1 MPVGFVHTEYK
12 GENNMNSASSL
23 WYIKPACRWTEA
35 LPLGNGRLGAMVFG
49 KMDEETIDLNLDT
62 LWSGRPYESQSIP
75 NAMQVHDEAQRLAM
89 DGKCKEAERLLEEK
103 LLYERN
109 GQTYLPL
116 GRLSI
121 CFDSLKGMKDYKR
134 ELDIENAVHATKARF
149 EGKNGQYMV
158 RTQAFVSHPDN
169 CLVYYVVSE
178 EKMSLRL
185 SLSSRL
191 SYTVGAHN
199 GMLIMD
205 GQCPGALNSGRDD
218 FLDEDGMFFRTVL
231 GAKADGRI
239 KTVGGQILIENA
251 KEIMIALCAEDSFN
265 GFRNDPVKEGKEY
278 RFPPVECVKSA
289 LEKEYSDVLNAHVK
303 DYQSLYLRM
312 EMNIGETEAGAYP
325 TDQRLINHDAGAW
338 DPSLYTLLFN
348 YARYLTISA
357 SRPGTQA
364 MNLQGIWNDQVFA
377 PWCSNYTVN
386 INTEMNYWPVLAANL
401 AECHEPLISMLKELS
416 VTGAEAA
423 KELYGA
429 PGWTCHHNSDLWRQA
444 FPAKG
449 LAQWGFWYNGGAWLS
464 RHLFDHYLYTM
475 DESFLR
481 DTAYPIIRGCAEF
494 YLHMLVQDKDGSLI
508 LTPSTSPEN
517 NYMLKDG
524 TACSVSKTT
533 AMTQSIARET
543 LENASNAAGI
553 LGVDADFIKECT
565 EALKKLRPLSV
576 GSDGRLMEW
585 HDDVPDYEIYHRHV
599 SHLYALHPAHQIS
612 PEKTPELARACKKT
626 LEVRGDDGT
635 GWSLGW
641 KINFW
646 ARLNDGNHALR
657 LLDRQLRFVS
667 EEGFNYQNGGGTYLN
682 LFDAHP
688 PFQIDGNFGAASGI
702 LEMLVKPVYGE
713 IRLLPALPE
722 RWTRGYVR
730 GLKAPGNVEI
740 DMKWKNG
747 RVTDVKLVSPIGGE
761 YILIINS
768 EKRAVCLKP
777 NERCEITV

>member
-1 MPVGFVHTEYK
+1 MPVGFLHTENK
-12 GENNMNSASSL
+12 GENDMNSASSL
-23 WYIKPACRWTEA
+23 WYLKPARRWTEA
-35 LPLGNGRLGAMVFG
+35 LPTGNGSLGAMVFG

-62 LWSGRPYESQSIP
+62 LWSGRPYENQAIP
-75 NAMQVHDEAQRLAM
+75 DSKKVHDEAQKLAM
-89 DGKCKEAERLLEEK
+89 QGKYHEAEKLLEEK

-116 GRLSI
+116 GRLIMS
-121 CFDSLKGMKDYKR
+121 FDSLKAMKDYKR
-134 ELDIENAVHATKARF
+134 ELDIETAVHTVKAHF
-149 EGKNGQYMV
+149 EGKNGLYAV
-158 RTQAFVSHPDN
+158 KTQAFVSKPDN
-169 CLVYYVVSE
+169 CLIVSIISE
-178 EKMSLRL
+178 DKLNLRL
-185 SLSSRL
+185 SLTSRL
-191 SYTVGAHN
+191 SHAVKAQD

-205 GQCPGALNSGRDD
+205 GQCPGALNSNRDNFD
-218 FLDEDGMFFRTVL
+218 DDGGMFFRCAL
-231 GAKADGRI
+231 SAKTDGTI
-239 KTVGGQILIENA
+239 KAVGGQIMIGKATEILIG
-251 KEIMIALCAEDSFN
+251 LSCEDSFS
-265 GFRNDPVKEGKEY
+265 GFKNDPVTAGKEY
-278 RFPPVECVKSA
+278 RHPPVNCVKSA
-289 LEKEYSDVLNAHVK
+289 LCRSFEEMMNAHIK
-303 DYQSLYLRM
+303 DYQSLYGRM

-401 AECHEPLISMLKELS
+401 TECHEPLISMLKELA
-416 VTGAEAA
+416 VTGKEAA
-423 KELYGA
+423 MELYGA
-429 PGWTCHHNSDLWRQA
+429 PGWICHHNSDLWRQA

-475 DESFLR
+475 DEAFLR
-481 DTAYPIIRGCAEF
+481 ETAYPLIRGCADF
-494 YLHMLVQDKDGSLI
+494 YLHMFVEDEGKLI
-508 LTPSTSPEN
+508 LAPSTSPEN
-517 NYMLKDG
+517 SYFLEDG
-524 TACSVSKTT
+524 TPCSVSRAT

-543 LENASNAAGI
+543 LENAVRAAKI
-553 LGVDADFIKECT
+553 LNEDADFISSAEK
-565 EALKKLRPLSV
+565 ALSKMRPLSI

-585 HDDVPDYEIYHRHV
+585 YDERPDYEPGHRHV
-599 SHLYALHPAHQIS
+599 SHLYALHPAHEIS
-612 PEKTPELARACKKT
+612 PDKTPALAEAAKKT

-646 ARLNDGNHALR
+646 ARLEDGNHALK
-657 LLDRQLRFVS
+657 LLDRQLKFVS
-667 EEGFNYQNGGGTYLN
+667 EEGYSYSKGGGTYAN

-730 GLKAPGNVEI
+730 GLKAPGNVKI

-747 RVTDVKLVSPIGGE
+747 KVTSVKLVSPVGGDFV
-761 YILIINS
+761 LNANG
-768 EKRAVCLKP
+768 EK
-777 NERCEITV
+777 NEIHLEADAPLEIAF